1 MLVLTPSTFMFMP
14 FISFINVRKSNV
26 VTIILQKSHYPK
38 ENYFT
43 AYTSLYKA
51 LAVVCKF
58 ESARAW
64 PWKQVFT

>member
-1 MLVLTPSTFMFMP
+1 MLVLTPSTLMFMS

-26 VTIILQKSHYPK
+26 VTIILQKSHYLK

-43 AYTSLYKA
+43 TYTNLYKE

-58 ESARAW
+58 ESEKTW
-64 PWKQVFT
+64 QWKQVFT